1 VNGDVSSVSE
11 TPPHSITQ
19 NFCYSYRMKK
29 LTLTILSLLLC
40 LTSDIGWNA
49 KIENK
54 WTVEIMP
61 LNATKFIE
69 THLVPN

>member
-1 VNGDVSSVSE
+1 MNGDVSSVSE
-11 TPPHSITQ
+11 TQPQSITQ

-40 LTSDIGWNA
+40 LTSDIGWSA